1 MTTVEVKFKDL
12 REAVIAL
19 NESGLAP
26 KIKLIG
32 ADKETILKNF
42 MEAMN
47 AIEDVDGKFP
57 GPKAALTFYN
67 AIVDA
72 EEKAAK
78 EAAKPAKKPAA
89 KEAAKPVKEKPVK
102 EKPVFAKEPKLG
114 KNTVTKK
121 SIVIAGVRKAG
132 GATIEMMAEEC
143 TNAGLGDLETN
154 KKTVALWL
162 RKLGFKVEK
171 NEKGFWMEKK

>member
-72 EEKAAK
+72 EEK
-78 EAAKPAKKPAA
+78 AA